1 MNFFEQVIGS
11 ALSPVTSGIQNL
23 TNPSNLGNLGNMYIQ
38 SKIMGGLGM
47 DQQAAMQD
55 RMMRNYIS
63 DQFLGGGIGS
73 LAGASPIDQRTG
85 RTFDALASNPN
96 KEAIKKSYGFGG
108 VDDVEL
114 MKRYKR
120 LYNDD
125 GTLKTTEGFFTK
137 KKRVKLKPEDI
148 NLMMLIEALA
158 MPKDIIREGKSDY
171 QRREDQARAD
181 VQKQFGGRFQTYDTG
196 SIYPQYAPRKGYA
209 KGGIAG
215 FAKGGES
222 FPDLNNDGELT
233 YADILKGRGVD
244 LRNGG
249 EASGPGTGTSDSIP
263 ARLSDGEFVMT
274 AKAVRGMGDGD
285 RAEGV
290 RKMYALMNELQG
302 EA

>member
-1 MNFFEQVIGS
+1 
-11 ALSPVTSGIQNL
+11 
-23 TNPSNLGNLGNMYIQ
+23 MYIQ
-38 SKIMGGLGM
+38 GKIMGGLGM

-73 LAGASPIDQRTG
+73 LSGANPIDRRTG

-96 KEAIKKSYGFGG
+96 KELIKKSYGFGG

-114 MKRYKR
+114 MRKYKKLFDEDGRLKRNK
-120 LYNDD
+120 
-125 GTLKTTEGFFTK
+125 GFFSGK
-137 KKRVKLKPEDI
+137 DKGQRKLSQKSI

-158 MPKDIIREGKSDY
+158 MPEDVVRQGKSDY
-171 QRREDQARAD
+171 QTREDQARAD

-196 SIYPQYAPRKGYA
+196 AMYPQYSPQKGYA
-209 KGGIAG
+209 NGGLAALQKRKVPDIYFSRYAE
-215 FAKGGES
+215 GGLAS
-222 FPDLNNDGELT
+222 FPDLNNDGEIT
-233 YADILKGRGVD
+233 QADILKGRGVD
-244 LRNGG
+244 LRDGG

-274 AKAVRGMGDGD
+274 ADAVRGMGEGD

-302 EA
+302 VR

>member
-11 ALSPVTSGIQNL
+11 ALNPVTSGIQNL

-38 SKIMGGLGM
+38 GKIMGGLGM

-73 LAGASPIDQRTG
+73 LSGANPIDRRTG

-96 KEAIKKSYGFGG
+96 KESIKASYGYGG

-114 MKRYKR
+114 MRRYKKLYDEDGR
-120 LYNDD
+120 L
-125 GTLKTTEGFFTK
+125 KRKKGFLSGKDKGQK
-137 KKRVKLKPEDI
+137 KLSAKDI

-158 MPKDIIREGKSDY
+158 MPEDVVRQGKSDY
-171 QRREDQARAD
+171 QTREDQARAD

-196 SIYPQYAPRKGYA
+196 AMYPQYSPQKGYA
-209 KGGIAG
+209 
-215 FAKGGES
+215 
-222 FPDLNNDGELT
+222 
-233 YADILKGRGVD
+233 
-244 LRNGG
+244 NGG
-249 EASGPGTGTSDSIP
+249 LATLTKRRVPDVSFSRYAQGGVANLMNGGAANGPGTGTSDSIP

-274 AKAVRGMGDGD
+274 ADAVRGMGEGD

-302 EA
+302 VR